1 MYFFDCLPEID
12 EKLRKAQKFI
22 LMFDF
27 DGTLSQIAKTPK
39 KAYLKESTKSLL
51 KKLGEHFYV
60 AVISGRALFD
70 IKSKVG
76 ISNLIYA
83 GNHGLQ
89 WQIGE
94 KIKTIKFDA
103 KIRKRLLLIKKTF
116 KKLLSSYPGAFVEDK
131 YFTLSVHYRLL
142 DKKICS
148 RFIKDAAKII
158 SPIKKNNTFLVV
170 RAKKT
175 IEIRPKI
182 NWDKGSF
189 AGFLVKQLEKKNN
202 CSFLP
207 IYVGDDVTDEDAFTA
222 LKKNGITVRVGKR
235 AKSSAQ
241 YYIKSQKQVDKFFA
255 WLLDNCRS

>member
-1 MYFFDCLPEID
+1 
-12 EKLRKAQKFI
+12 
-22 LMFDF
+22 
-27 DGTLSQIAKTPK
+27 
-39 KAYLKESTKSLL
+39 
-51 KKLGEHFYV
+51 
-60 AVISGRALFD
+60 
-70 IKSKVG
+70 
-76 ISNLIYA
+76 
-83 GNHGLQ
+83 
-89 WQIGE
+89 
-94 KIKTIKFDA
+94 
-103 KIRKRLLLIKKTF
+103 
-116 KKLLSSYPGAFVEDK
+116 
-131 YFTLSVHYRLL
+131 
-142 DKKICS
+142 
-148 RFIKDAAKII
+148 
-158 SPIKKNNTFLVV
+158 VV